1 MKRIAVL
8 ALFVVVALVLLA
20 APVAL
25 GQVGQGSKASGT
37 AGELAA
43 DWFVWAL
50 EKPTDVN
57 PTQGEYSGGP
67 KCDGQPLS
75 DAPGRKWFLA
85 GTFDGSEVTR
95 NCTAP
100 VGTQFFF
107 PIANSFCAEPPG
119 TFTEEYYRQC
129 ANEFV
134 DAVLADPELS
144 ITVTVD
150 GKEVKGNRIVRAD
163 SPLFTFTLPEDNI
176 FGAPPGVYEGVGA
189 GLWVALPPLPP
200 GEHTIHFEVSAPSV
214 GFSQN
219 NTYYLTVVQGNSGP

>member
-1 MKRIAVL
+1 MFKRISALTIPVL
-8 ALFVVVALVLLA
+8 LALVLLA
-20 APVAL
+20 APMAL
-25 GQVGQGSKASGT
+25 GQVGQGSKASGK
-37 AGELAA
+37 AAQLAA

-107 PIANSFCAEPPG
+107 PVANSFCAEPPG
-119 TFTEEYYRQC
+119 TLTEEQYRQC
-129 ANEFV
+129 AKAFV
-134 DAVLADPELS
+134 DNVLADPELRIS
-144 ITVTVD
+144 VTVD
-150 GKEVKGNRIVRAD
+150 GKEVNGKRIVRAD
-163 SPLFTFTLPEDNI
+163 TPLFTFTLPKDNI
-176 FGAPPGVYEGVGA
+176 FGAPPGVYEGVGD
-189 GLWVALPPLPP
+189 GLWAALPPLSK
-200 GEHTIHFEVSAPSV
+200 GEHTIHIEVSAPST
-214 GFSQN
+214 GFSQDT
-219 NTYYLTVVQGNSGP
+219 TYILTVE